1 MPFTIVRNDLTRMSV
16 DAIVNTA
23 NPKPLIGTGT
33 DSAIYK
39 TAGAE
44 KLLKERIKIGE
55 IARGE
60 AAITGAYSLPAKY
73 IIHTVGPVWIDGNSG
88 EADLLR
94 SCYRNSLAL
103 ALKRKCKSIAFPL
116 ISTGNYGFP
125 KDLALKIVVETVEQ
139 FLTDHDMMI
148 FLVVFGSDTT
158 RLSEKL
164 FSEIEELITDDYAEA
179 KAAEEYA
186 LNYDLGEELSNY
198 DRRRDRRRDLYS
210 EEEDGFP
217 SPEARLE
224 DGASFPESRREDYS
238 SAYDLSSAPKPTA
251 HIEEDACYEMP
262 DEFPMAEASHSYDY
276 PVEKSSEKS
285 SVLKS
290 LKPSKRTLEKLL
302 AQKNETFSQMLLRL
316 IKERGITNAQAYKK
330 ANQDKRLFSKIKNDK
345 NYSPDK
351 KTVLAFALGL
361 ELTLDETKDLLLR
374 AGYAFSPSN
383 NFDKVI
389 QYCIETQEYNIFEIE
404 IILYDL
410 GLESL
415 CKY

>member
-1 MPFTIVRNDLTRMSV
+1 MPFTIVRNDLTRMNV

-39 TAGAE
+39 AAGAE

-73 IIHTVGPVWIDGNSG
+73 IIHTVGPVWSDGTSG

-210 EEEDGFP
+210 EEED
-217 SPEARLE
+217 
-224 DGASFPESRREDYS
+224 
-238 SAYDLSSAPKPTA
+238 
-251 HIEEDACYEMP
+251 ACYEMP

-276 PVEKSSEKS
+276 PVEKSSGKS

-389 QYCIETQEYNIFEIE
+389 QYCIETKEYNIFEIE